1 MRWSLWLLAL
11 FGIAVAVALGLS
23 MQAGTV
29 TLFVPPY
36 RLDMS
41 LNLMVIGLLSSFV
54 LLYAALRGLFSMF
67 ELPVQAR
74 RWRAQQRER
83 SAQQSLLNAMLL
95 WMTGRFLRSRKA
107 ALQGLSQVDSLLDSG
122 ESPHQ
127 MSLTL
132 MRSLL
137 HLLAAESAHALR
149 DQAARE
155 LHFQQVLVH
164 DEGRRVSQT
173 LELRDAAYLNA
184 ARWALN
190 DRDSQ
195 KAQQWLA
202 QLPQGTVR
210 RTMALRLRLKA
221 DRMSLQH
228 LPALDTAR
236 LLAKHGAFS
245 ASAAASLVR
254 GLAMACLDDCHDS
267 SQLQTSW
274 KLLQAEERAMP
285 ELALH
290 AAQCLLKLQGDPQI
304 ALQWLLP
311 VWQAL
316 INNSETQLPVQR
328 QRMVQVLSSALH
340 AVEPDSEWLAR
351 IEQARLA
358 NPRSLELQYLSGMVC
373 LRHGLWGKAQQM
385 LELVAPRLSGG
396 ELQRQAWRA
405 LAELAENKGD
415 TAQALACWKL
425 SAKV

>member
-1 MRWSLWLLAL
+1 
-11 FGIAVAVALGLS
+11 

-41 LNLMVIGLLSSFV
+41 LNLVVIGLLSSFV
-54 LLYAALRGLFSMF
+54 LLYAALRGLFRMF

-340 AVEPDSEWLAR
+340 AVEPDSAWLAR

-385 LELVAPRLSGG
+385 LEQVAPRLSGG